1 MSLYNLFSLQLMT
14 AWSEL
19 LFVLLLFRTVPILFT
34 IVTTKMKLKLR
45 LPKAV
50 EISLG
55 EAHLHVV

>member
-34 IVTTKMKLKLR
+34 IATTKMKLKLR

-55 EAHLHVV
+55 EAHFHVV